1 MSCYINP
8 NINNMASV
16 NQLVSEIAHA
26 LGQPNNYV
34 LRQTIRSAVYHE
46 RSEKIRRS
54 YENHRYIDKVLNQR
68 FRVTLIDVPDGDVFG
83 TLSSVQYQVKRT
95 EQRVPRP
102 VRLPNNLPF
111 QSIRTVG
118 YNNLAIPFIKEANAQ
133 FYKELPGMCALP
145 NYDYINGYIYIN
157 GNGNALIQA
166 LGAIIIE
173 SPFEIPTDISYETYN
188 EEKQKITDDDQWL
201 IPEDMVEQIKETI
214 FKRNLMNVPRE
225 TNEIPVKDN
234 INQNANI
241 DL

>member
-34 LRQTIRSAVYHE
+34 LKQTIRSAVYHE

-83 TLSSVQYQVKRT
+83 TLSSIQYQVKRT

-118 YNNLAIPFIKEANAQ
+118 YNNLAIPFVKEANAQ
-133 FYKELPGMCALP
+133 FYKELPGMCAL
-145 NYDYINGYIYIN
+145 
-157 GNGNALIQA
+157 LIM
-166 LGAIIIE
+166 II
-173 SPFEIPTDISYETYN
+173 
-188 EEKQKITDDDQWL
+188 
-201 IPEDMVEQIKETI
+201 
-214 FKRNLMNVPRE
+214 
-225 TNEIPVKDN
+225 
-234 INQNANI
+234 
-241 DL
+241 